1 MTQIENS
8 IWYYL
13 VIQRLKIEYSSPPQQ
28 ETLSSHMNKSYI
40 SFLALL
46 LSLVTIKMSAEPL
59 LVFVGAYAGKPDEGI
74 TAYSMCDQSG
84 KLTLTTV
91 MGGQKNPSFVEV
103 HPSGKFLYAV
113 NEIGSFDGEKQGAI
127 SSYSLDSKTG
137 NLKLLNQQ
145 PTRGASP
152 CHVSISKDGK
162 SALIANYT
170 GGSVAS
176 YRIGDDGKLS
186 PPVSFHQHEGSSVN
200 PGRQKG
206 PHGHAINL
214 DPANQYAFASDLGL
228 DKILI
233 YKFDAKTSKLMKHGY
248 ASVAPGAGPRH
259 FAISSNGKYAY
270 SLNELNSTITS
281 FAFDSKKGTLS
292 PFQTISTLPTGYKGG
307 NSTAEIK
314 IHPNGKFLYSSNR
327 GHDSIAVFK
336 IHEKLGTLTPL
347 QEQKTGGQTPRNFNI
362 TPNGKFLVAANQR
375 SNDIT
380 VLKLD
385 PETGLLTPTSHR
397 VETPRPVCIRFLSV
411 E

>member
-1 MTQIENS
+1 MKKQPPLFLPFLLIS
-8 IWYYL
+8 L
-13 VIQRLKIEYSSPPQQ
+13 MLK
-28 ETLSSHMNKSYI
+28 MNAAPI
-40 SFLALL
+40 
-46 LSLVTIKMSAEPL
+46 

-74 TAYSMCDQSG
+74 SVYTMCDQSG
-84 KLTLTTV
+84 KLTQTTV
-91 MGGQKNPSFVEV
+91 LGGQKNPSFVEV
-103 HPSGKFLYAV
+103 HPSGEFLYAV
-113 NEIGSFDGEKQGAI
+113 NEIGNFEGEKQGAV
-127 SSYSLDSKTG
+127 SAYSVDPKTG
-137 NLKLLNQQ
+137 NLTLLNQQ
-145 PTRGASP
+145 PTKGASP
-152 CHVSISKDGK
+152 CHISISKDGK

-200 PGRQKG
+200 PSRQKG

-214 DPANQYAFASDLGL
+214 DPSNQYAFASDLGL

-233 YKFDAKTSKLMKHGY
+233 YKFDAKTSQLKKHGF
-248 ASVAPGAGPRH
+248 ATVAPGAGPRH
-259 FAISSNGKYAY
+259 FAISSKGKFAY
-270 SLNELNSTITS
+270 SLNELHSTITS

-314 IHPNGKFLYSSNR
+314 IHPNGKYLYSSNR

-336 IHEKLGTLTPL
+336 IHEKLGTLTPI
-347 QEQKTGGQTPRNFNI
+347 QEQKTGGKTPRNFNI
-362 TPNGKFLVAANQR
+362 TPNGKFLVAANQG

-385 PETGLLTPTSHR
+385 PQTGLLTPTSHR
-397 VETPRPVCIRFLSV
+397 VETPRPVCIRFL
-411 E
+411 ELK

>member
-1 MTQIENS
+1 MKKQPPLFLPFLLIS
-8 IWYYL
+8 L
-13 VIQRLKIEYSSPPQQ
+13 MLK
-28 ETLSSHMNKSYI
+28 MNAAPI
-40 SFLALL
+40 
-46 LSLVTIKMSAEPL
+46 

-74 TAYSMCDQSG
+74 SVYTMCDQSG
-84 KLTLTTV
+84 KLTQTTV
-91 MGGQKNPSFVEV
+91 LGGQKNPSFVEV
-103 HPSGKFLYAV
+103 HPSGEFLYAV
-113 NEIGSFDGEKQGAI
+113 NEIGNFEGEKQGAV
-127 SSYSLDSKTG
+127 SAYSVDPKTG
-137 NLKLLNQQ
+137 NLTLINQQ
-145 PTRGASP
+145 PTKGASP
-152 CHVSISKDGK
+152 CHISISKDGK

-214 DPANQYAFASDLGL
+214 DPSNQYAFASDLGL

-233 YKFDAKTSKLMKHGY
+233 YKFDAKTSQLKKHGF
-248 ASVAPGAGPRH
+248 ATVAPGAGPRH
-259 FAISSNGKYAY
+259 FAISSKGKFAY
-270 SLNELNSTITS
+270 SLNELHSTITS

-314 IHPNGKFLYSSNR
+314 IHPNGKYLYSSNR

-336 IHEKLGTLTPL
+336 IHEKLGTLTPI
-347 QEQKTGGQTPRNFNI
+347 QEQKTGGKTPRNFNI
-362 TPNGKFLVAANQR
+362 TPNGKFLVAANQG

-385 PETGLLTPTSHR
+385 PQTGLLTPTSHR
-397 VETPRPVCIRFLSV
+397 VETPRPVCIRFL
-411 E
+411 ELK